1 MAFYS
6 WKPEYSV
13 GNDLMD
19 KQHQILIEMINK
31 MHDAMKVGKGGVEAG
46 IIATEMIDYSKMHFA
61 VEEELM
67 KKYQFSAFNE
77 HVKEHKAFIEKAAVF
92 QKEIDSG
99 SFTLSMEITT
109 FLRDWLTNHIL
120 VNDMA
125 YSKVVKN
132 LA

>member
-6 WKPEYSV
+6 WKSEYSV

-19 KQHQILIEMINK
+19 KQHQVLIEMINK
-31 MHDAMKVGKGGVEAG
+31 MHDAMKAGKGSAEAG
-46 IIATEMIDYSKMHFA
+46 VIATEMIEYSKMHFTA
-61 VEEELM
+61 EEELM
-67 KKYQFSAFNE
+67 KKFQFPAISE
-77 HVKEHKAFIEKAAVF
+77 HIKEHKAFMEKASVF
-92 QKEIDSG
+92 QKEINKG
-99 SFTLSMEITT
+99 SFTLSMDITT

-132 LA
+132 